1 MNPSF
6 EDTLRSIV
14 RDVVREELHAARP
27 AGLRNSEGDGGY
39 LSISAAAKFAAVAPG
54 TLRRWIR
61 SGRLPTRR
69 AGRVYRIGRTELID
83 FLGRGGRSAEVTA
96 HARSILASAA

>member
-1 MNPSF
+1 MSPTF

-14 RDVVREELHAARP
+14 REVVREELRDARP
-27 AGLRNSEGDGGY
+27 AALRNAEGDGGY

-69 AGRVYRIGRTELID
+69 AGRVYRIGRTELVD
-83 FLGRGGRSAEVTA
+83 FLARGGRSADVATR
-96 HARSILASAA
+96 ARAILTSAP